1 MEVRVPSSLK
11 YGAVYSQSKI
21 QRVSLMPSSQG
32 PFYPSNTVR
41 FNLPSRSLI
50 RLSSLSAYFTTTIT
64 GLTSAAA
71 NSSNSA
77 IPYAGKLFSRIQF
90 YVNGIPVNNS
100 NYHDLVSVALA
111 KCSGAPA
118 WAESRVQSGALD
130 LIQHQDD
137 CDVVAQ
143 RVLTTNNTATSKT
156 QYMVLDEIIGLPNCN
171 GGGGVLDCGIFGD
184 VSVEFTLNDAQCL
197 KLKSNGDNSASLATI
212 SYNLNDFT
220 CGIDVITSVSNDYLE
235 MMQIRLSKDPRP
247 INFAFQNYSAQVSLN
262 SGAVRHA
269 VSTNCLDI
277 VLVAPLK
284 ATWQNRASV
293 AVDDVEGLRYCFD
306 SNRTL
311 ADANTARLSFN
322 IGSTQYPQSQI
333 SHALQVLDITQNCF
347 AHGDRSST
355 HLLCNG
361 VSGPTAA
368 DRTVSRTNFL
378 ENNFILAFPLSS
390 ESEGWASHDKVL
402 SGVTTNQANAEIV
415 VNSSNIGNAGSYLF
429 TCALYTSVLEYD
441 PSTANVRV
449 IA

>member
-11 YGAVYSQSKI
+11 YGAIYSQSKI
-21 QRVSLMPSSQG
+21 NRVSLMPSSQG

-50 RLSSLSAYFTTTIT
+50 RLSSLSAYFTATIT

-71 NSSNSA
+71 NSSNA
-77 IPYAGKLFSRIQF
+77 QIPYAGKLFSRVQF

-100 NYHDLVSVALA
+100 NYHDLVAVALA
-111 KCSGAPA
+111 KCSGSPA
-118 WAESRVQSGALD
+118 WAESRAQSGALD
-130 LIQHQDD
+130 LIQLADD

-143 RVLTTNNTATSKT
+143 RVLTTQNTATSKT
-156 QYMVLDEIIGLPNCN
+156 QYMVFDEIIGLPNCN
-171 GGGGVLDCGIFGD
+171 GGGGVLDCGIWGD

-197 KLKSNGDNSASLATI
+197 KLKTNGDNSASLNTI

-220 CGIDVITSVSNDYLE
+220 CGIDVITSVSNDYLS
-235 MMQIRLSKDPRP
+235 MMELRLKDPRP

-262 SGAVRHA
+262 SGSVRHA

-277 VLVAPLK
+277 VMTAPLK
-284 ATWQNRASV
+284 SSWQTRESV
-293 AVDDVEGLRYCFD
+293 ANTDVEGPRYSFD
-306 SNRTL
+306 SDRTL

-322 IGSTQYPQSQI
+322 IGATQYPQSQI

-361 VSGPTAA
+361 VSGATAA
-368 DRTVSRTNFL
+368 DKIVSRTQFL
-378 ENNFILAFPLSS
+378 TNNFILAFPLSS

-402 SGVTTNQANAEIV
+402 SGISTNQANAEIV
-415 VNSSNIGNAGSYLF
+415 VNSAHIGNAGSYLF

-441 PSTANVRV
+441 PATANVRV

>member
-11 YGAVYSQSKI
+11 YGAIYSQSKI
-21 QRVSLMPSSQG
+21 NRVSLMPSSQG

-50 RLSSLSAYFTTTIT
+50 RLSSLSAYFTATIT

-71 NSSNSA
+71 NSSNA
-77 IPYAGKLFSRIQF
+77 QIPYAGKLFSRVQF

-100 NYHDLVSVALA
+100 NYHDLVAVALA
-111 KCSGAPA
+111 KCSGSPA
-118 WAESRVQSGALD
+118 WAESRAQSGALD
-130 LIQHQDD
+130 LIQLADD

-143 RVLTTNNTATSKT
+143 RVLTTQNTATSKT
-156 QYMVLDEIIGLPNCN
+156 QYMVFDEIIGLPNCN
-171 GGGGVLDCGIFGD
+171 GGGGVLDCGIWGD

-197 KLKSNGDNSASLATI
+197 KLKTNGDNSASLNTI

-220 CGIDVITSVSNDYLE
+220 CGIDVITSVSNDYLS
-235 MMQIRLSKDPRP
+235 MMELRLKDPRP

-262 SGAVRHA
+262 SGSVRHA

-277 VLVAPLK
+277 LMTAPLK
-284 ATWQNRASV
+284 STWQTRESV
-293 AVDDVEGLRYCFD
+293 ANTDVEGPRYSFD
-306 SNRTL
+306 SDRTL

-322 IGSTQYPQSQI
+322 IGATQYPQSQI

-361 VSGPTAA
+361 VSGATAA
-368 DRTVSRTNFL
+368 DKIVSRTQFL
-378 ENNFILAFPLSS
+378 TNNFILAFPLSS

-402 SGVTTNQANAEIV
+402 SGISTNQANAEIV
-415 VNSSNIGNAGSYLF
+415 VNSAHIGNAGSYLF

-441 PSTANVRV
+441 PATANVRV

>member
-11 YGAVYSQSKI
+11 YGAIYSQSKI
-21 QRVSLMPSSQG
+21 NRVSLMPSSQG

-50 RLSSLSAYFTTTIT
+50 RLSSLSAYFTATIT
-64 GLTSAAA
+64 GLTSAVA
-71 NSSNSA
+71 NSSNA
-77 IPYAGKLFSRIQF
+77 QIPYAGKLFSRVQF

-100 NYHDLVSVALA
+100 NYHDLVAVALA
-111 KCSGAPA
+111 KCSGSPA
-118 WAESRVQSGALD
+118 WAESRAQSGALD
-130 LIQHQDD
+130 LIQLADD
-137 CDVVAQ
+137 CDVVDQ

-156 QYMVLDEIIGLPNCN
+156 QYMVFDEIIGLPNCN
-171 GGGGVLDCGIFGD
+171 GGGGVLDCGVWGD

-197 KLKSNGDNSASLATI
+197 KLKTNGDNSASLAKV

-220 CGIDVITSVSNDYLE
+220 CGIDVITSVSNDYLS
-235 MMQIRLSKDPRP
+235 MMELRLKDPRP

-277 VLVAPLK
+277 VMTAPLK
-284 ATWQNRASV
+284 STWQTRESV
-293 AVDDVEGLRYCFD
+293 ANTDVEGPRYSFD
-306 SNRTL
+306 SDRSL

-322 IGSTQYPQSQI
+322 IGSTQYPQAQI
-333 SHALQVLDITQNCF
+333 ANALQVLDITQNCF

-361 VSGPTAA
+361 VSGATSA
-368 DRTVSRTNFL
+368 DKNVSRTHFL
-378 ENNFILAFPLSS
+378 ANNFILAFPLSS
-390 ESEGWASHDKVL
+390 ESEGWASPDKVL
-402 SGVTTNQANAEIV
+402 SGVSTNQANAEIV
-415 VNSSNIGNAGSYLF
+415 VNSSNIGNANSYLF

-441 PSTANVRV
+441 PATANVRV

>member
-21 QRVSLMPSSQG
+21 NRVSLMPSSQG

-50 RLSSLSAYFTTTIT
+50 RLSSLSAYFTATIT

-71 NSSNSA
+71 NSSNA
-77 IPYAGKLFSRIQF
+77 QIPYAGKLFSRVQF

-100 NYHDLVSVALA
+100 NYHDLVAVALA
-111 KCSGAPA
+111 KCSGSPH
-118 WAESRVQSGALD
+118 WAESRAQSGALD
-130 LIQHQDD
+130 LIQLADD

-143 RVLTTNNTATSKT
+143 RVLTTQNTATSKT
-156 QYMVLDEIIGLPNCN
+156 QYMVFDEIIGIPNCN
-171 GGGGVLDCGIFGD
+171 GGGGVLDCGVWGD

-197 KLKSNGDNSASLATI
+197 KVKTNGDHSAVITGV

-220 CGIDVITSVSNDYLE
+220 CGIDVITSVSNDYLS
-235 MMQIRLSKDPRP
+235 MMELRLKDPRP

-262 SGAVRHA
+262 SGSVRHA
-269 VSTNCLDI
+269 VATNCLDI
-277 VLVAPLK
+277 VMCAPLK
-284 ATWQNRASV
+284 STWQTRATQAST
-293 AVDDVEGLRYCFD
+293 DVEGPRYSFD
-306 SNRTL
+306 SNRSL

-333 SHALQVLDITQNCF
+333 ANALQVLDITQNCF
-347 AHGDRSST
+347 AHGDRGST

-361 VSGPTAA
+361 VSGVNAA
-368 DRTVSRTNFL
+368 DKTVSRTHFL

-402 SGVTTNQANAEIV
+402 SGISTNQANAEII
-415 VNSSNIGNAGSYLF
+415 VNSSNIGDAGSYLF

-441 PSTANVRV
+441 PATANVRV

>member
-11 YGAVYSQSKI
+11 YGAIYSQSKI
-21 QRVSLMPSSQG
+21 NRVSLMPSSQG

-50 RLSSLSAYFTTTIT
+50 RLSSLSAYFTATIT

-71 NSSNSA
+71 NSSNA
-77 IPYAGKLFSRIQF
+77 QIPYAGKLFSRVQF

-100 NYHDLVSVALA
+100 NYHDLVAVALA
-111 KCSGAPA
+111 KCSGSPA
-118 WAESRVQSGALD
+118 WAESRAQSGALD
-130 LIQHQDD
+130 LIQLADD

-143 RVLTTNNTATSKT
+143 RVLTTQNTATSKT
-156 QYMVLDEIIGLPNCN
+156 QYMVFDEIIGLPNCN
-171 GGGGVLDCGIFGD
+171 GGGGVLDCGIWGD

-197 KLKSNGDNSASLATI
+197 KLKTNGDNSASLNTI

-220 CGIDVITSVSNDYLE
+220 CGIDVITSVSNDYLS
-235 MMQIRLSKDPRP
+235 MMELRLKDPRP

-262 SGAVRHA
+262 SGSVRHA

-277 VLVAPLK
+277 VMTAPLK
-284 ATWQNRASV
+284 STWQTRESV
-293 AVDDVEGLRYCFD
+293 ANTDVEGPRYSFD
-306 SNRTL
+306 SDRTL

-322 IGSTQYPQSQI
+322 IGATQYPQSQI

-361 VSGPTAA
+361 VSGATAA
-368 DRTVSRTNFL
+368 DKIVSRTQFL
-378 ENNFILAFPLSS
+378 TNNFILAFPLSS

-402 SGVTTNQANAEIV
+402 SGISTNQANAEIV
-415 VNSSNIGNAGSYLF
+415 VNSAHIGNAGSYLF

-441 PSTANVRV
+441 PATANVRV